1 MPDIRLAFR
10 TFAEQLAFFRRKIN
24 VPTARWDDLRL
35 GDHAHGFMVAGLA
48 RQDVLDDMRDAITRA
63 IRDGETLEDFRA
75 RFDDIVR
82 GRWEGFTGDGS
93 ARGRAW
99 RTRIIYQTNLRTS
112 YMAGRWE
119 TLRKFPFLRY
129 NHHTLLNPR
138 EQHLAWDDLIIAT
151 NDPWWAVHY
160 PPNGWGCR
168 CDATGVSDQRLRA
181 LGRKAD
187 GAPPAITGDPPPE
200 WSYHVGEAARSLP
213 VAAAFGER
221 VMQLPPAWR
230 DQALADV
237 QTRRVDWF
245 GDWPGVVRLIGDA
258 LPTGAVRTIGA
269 SSPVGFISPA
279 VANALPI
286 RPITALLAAADN
298 EALHVLRDAK
308 LTNRRFGRAPR
319 GPEIR
324 ELFNDLLIDLP
335 AQLSSESTSVYW
347 DDGLI
352 TGSKAVVFVVERDGL
367 LIKYVFGVSD
377 RRKTKRVRVT
387 ANWLKTIETTT
398 VSQLRHMDQIS
409 GPVRE

>member
-10 TFAEQLAFFRRKIN
+10 AFAEQLAFFRRKIN

-63 IRDGETLEDFRA
+63 IRDGETLEDFRS
-75 RFDDIVR
+75 RFNDIVR

-93 ARGRAW
+93 ARGLAW

-138 EQHLAWDDLIIAT
+138 EQHLAWDDLIIAA
-151 NDPWWAVHY
+151 NDPWWAIHY

-187 GAPPAITGDPPPE
+187 GAPAPITGDPPPE

-230 DQALADV
+230 DQALADA
-237 QTRRVDWF
+237 QTRQVDWF
-245 GDWPGVVRLIGDA
+245 GDWPGVVRGLLSALDAGTPAAIGVA
-258 LPTGAVRTIGA
+258 T
-269 SSPVGFISPA
+269 PVGMLSARTVDRFASLGMARRSIATATIA
-279 VANALPI
+279 VDDRALASALIAP
-286 RPITALLAAADN
+286 TAGVQARVADGFTNLAD
-298 EALHVLRDAK
+298 
-308 LTNRRFGRAPR
+308 
-319 GPEIR
+319 
-324 ELFNDLLIDLP
+324 DLP
-335 AQLSSESTSVYW
+335 AWLGSPDAVLFDDFRDVIIYARRQDSDYITVTIKAGLSQRSARGTV
-347 DDGLI
+347 L
-352 TGSKAVVFVVERDGL
+352 
-367 LIKYVFGVSD
+367 
-377 RRKTKRVRVT
+377 
-387 ANWLKTIETTT
+387 ANWITEFRFASLDDLSRLELIEG
-398 VSQLRHMDQIS
+398 SL
-409 GPVRE
+409 